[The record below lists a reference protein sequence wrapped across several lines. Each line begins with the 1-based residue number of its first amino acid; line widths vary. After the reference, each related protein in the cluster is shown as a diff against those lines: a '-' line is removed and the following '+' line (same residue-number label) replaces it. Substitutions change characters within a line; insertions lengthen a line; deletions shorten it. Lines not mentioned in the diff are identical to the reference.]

1 MSDLLRYSELIKLST
16 FKSRY
21 DYLRIG
27 ADVCEQTFAG
37 SRYLNQRF
45 YTSQKWK
52 EFRNRMIIRDMG
64 HDLAMPGEE
73 FSIRGSV
80 YLHHLNPIDKSDLLC
95 FSERILDPE
104 NVVCVSFKTHNAIHY
119 GSFDILECNRVQ
131 ERFPNDTTP
140 WKGGS

>member
-1 MSDLLRYSELIKLST
+1 MSDLLRYSELIKLPT

-45 YTSQKWK
+45 YTSQEWK

-73 FSIRGSV
+73 FSIQGSI

-95 FSERILDPE
+95 FSERTLDPE

-131 ERFPNDTTP
+131 ERFPNDTIP